1 VASYAF
7 EFKRRINEVP
17 ELENYNGAPF
27 TLGKYCVRALR
38 RTAPNLV
45 PWDDVHR
52 RVIGDSIGKHGQ
64 DPEDVY
70 DAIVAHSPGAI
81 TDEEMARVRT
91 MIDQNGEQLEDRYEA
106 QRAMED
112 RDYRKQVADNGGA
125 IRFIQGPSEEDIAR
139 RVYGDD

>member
-7 EFKRRINEVP
+7 EFKKRIDNVP

-38 RTAPNLV
+38 RTSPNLV

-52 RVIGDSIGKHGQ
+52 RVIGDAIGKHGQ

-70 DAIVAHSPGAI
+70 DAIIAHSPGAI
-81 TDEEMARVRT
+81 TDEERARVRT

-112 RDYRKQVADNGGA
+112 RDYRKQLAENGGE
-125 IRFIQGPSEEDIAR
+125 IRFIQGPKEEEIAR